1 MRRPGRAR
9 WPIVAVAVATATLAG
24 GPLSSAGS
32 TRRGAS
38 VHVTPAT
45 ALAQQAVTITGTG
58 WAPPHHGCTP
68 VVRLRAYVAG
78 LSPYGAHTIASAS
91 LTAAGTFKRRWVTPP
106 VIDSLTWTI
115 RARRTCSGRTT
126 LAYTTL
132 TIG

>member
-1 MRRPGRAR
+1 M
-9 WPIVAVAVATATLAG
+9 LAG
-24 GPLSSAGS
+24 SPLSSAGS
-32 TRRGAS
+32 AGRGAS

-45 ALAQQAVTITGTG
+45 ALAQQAVTITGFG
-58 WAPPHHGCTP
+58 WAPPHSGCSR

-78 LSPYGAHTIASAS
+78 LSPYSARTITSAS

-106 VIDSLTWTI
+106 VTDSLQWTI

-126 LAYTTL
+126 VAYTTL